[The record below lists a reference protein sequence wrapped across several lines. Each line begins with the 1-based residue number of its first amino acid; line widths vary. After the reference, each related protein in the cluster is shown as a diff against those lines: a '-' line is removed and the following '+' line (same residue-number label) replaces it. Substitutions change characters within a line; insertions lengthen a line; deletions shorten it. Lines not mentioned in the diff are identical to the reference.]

1 MYGEGRS
8 GGLIFSDKATY
19 EILFTM
25 DVDVN
30 RPIPLTKVYEIEGV
44 RFFGVSPIQII
55 ADKTAVVSTDKVFLR
70 IKDVVDLSSVFNFDY
85 EDMNRSL
92 VNSKRHLGDF
102 NGFLNRTNDL
112 KHSYE
117 KFRFAGG
124 VNKPLFDKV
133 YHAVKTFLADIIPK

>member
-1 MYGEGRS
+1 MKTIYKKKKNLIYGEGRS

-30 RPIPLTKVYEIEGV
+30 RPIPLTKVYEIEAV

-70 IKDVVDLSSVFNFDY
+70 IKDVVDL
-85 EDMNRSL
+85 
-92 VNSKRHLGDF
+92 
-102 NGFLNRTNDL
+102 
-112 KHSYE
+112 
-117 KFRFAGG
+117 
-124 VNKPLFDKV
+124 
-133 YHAVKTFLADIIPK
+133 